1 MRADRLVRI
10 IQSQASP
17 TQSLLRRRM
26 TDIEP
31 RLKGKGPALVER
43 RARRIVN
50 ARSLTLGL
58 AATFLGLAFAGA
70 ILMRIVDTHDFPN
83 LGLAAWWALQTITT
97 VGYGDVV
104 PTTNLGRIVGSIELV
119 LGISFIT
126 FLTAGVTSTVIQR
139 GAQHAQESESA
150 QRERDLQ
157 TIVDALTRTRHAV
170 ADLDKRLDSI
180 ESRLT
185 S

>member
-1 MRADRLVRI
+1 
-10 IQSQASP
+10 
-17 TQSLLRRRM
+17 M

-31 RLKGKGPALVER
+31 RPRGRPPALVER

-58 AATFLGLAFAGA
+58 AGTFLGLAFAGA
-70 ILMRIVDTHDFPN
+70 ILMRIVDGHDFPN

-104 PTTNLGRIVGSIELV
+104 PTTDLGRIVGSVELV

-139 GAQHAQESESA
+139 SAQRAQESESA
-150 QRERDLQ
+150 QRQRDLQ
-157 TIVDALTRTRHAV
+157 TVVDALDRTRHAI

-180 ESRLT
+180 ESRLA

>member
-1 MRADRLVRI
+1 
-10 IQSQASP
+10 
-17 TQSLLRRRM
+17 M

-31 RLKGKGPALVER
+31 RLKGERPALVER

-70 ILMRIVDTHDFPN
+70 ILMRIVDRHDFPN

-104 PTTNLGRIVGSIELV
+104 PTTNLGRIVGSVELV

-139 GAQHAQESESA
+139 SAQRAQESESA
-150 QRERDLQ
+150 QRQRDLQ
-157 TIVDALTRTRHAV
+157 TIVDALARTRHAI
-170 ADLDKRLDSI
+170 ADLDKRLDNI
-180 ESRLT
+180 ESRLA

>member
-1 MRADRLVRI
+1 
-10 IQSQASP
+10 
-17 TQSLLRRRM
+17 M
-26 TDIEP
+26 TDTEP
-31 RLKGKGPALVER
+31 RPKGERPALVER

-50 ARSLTLGL
+50 ARSLTFGL
-58 AATFLGLAFAGA
+58 AGTFLGLAFAGA
-70 ILMRIVDTHDFPN
+70 LIMRIVDTHDFPT
-83 LGLAAWWALQTITT
+83 LGLAAWWSLQTITT

-104 PTTNLGRIVGSIELV
+104 PTTDLGRIVGSVELV

-139 GAQHAQESESA
+139 SAQRAQESESA
-150 QRERDLQ
+150 QRQRDLQ
-157 TIVDALTRTRHAV
+157 TIVDALARTRHAI

-180 ESRLT
+180 ESRLP

>member
-1 MRADRLVRI
+1 
-10 IQSQASP
+10 
-17 TQSLLRRRM
+17 M
-26 TDIEP
+26 TDTEP
-31 RLKGKGPALVER
+31 KSNEKPPALVER
-43 RARRIVN
+43 RVRRIVN

-58 AATFLGLAFAGA
+58 AGTFLGLAFVGA
-70 ILMRIVDTHDFPN
+70 ILMRIVDTHDFPT
-83 LGLAAWWALQTITT
+83 LGLAAWWSLQTITT

-104 PTTNLGRIVGSIELV
+104 PTTDLGRIVGSVELV

-139 GAQHAQESESA
+139 AEQRAHESESE

-157 TIVDALTRTRHAV
+157 TIVDALALTRHAI
-170 ADLDKRLDSI
+170 ADLDKRLENI
-180 ESRLT
+180 ESRLA